1 MWMMTASDSRDRGP
15 VRAVTHDEIE
25 AFRVDG
31 VVCLRG
37 VLDPEVV
44 MAMAADVDAALDG
57 VETADMSALAEAL
70 EPTGAASDRPTG
82 GFRSGVDHWRTR
94 GAFREFALDTAVPA
108 VVGALLGSS
117 RVRLYEDSVLAKEP
131 GAVHRTVW
139 HQDLGS
145 FNLDGEQLVTTWVPL
160 DLATSDSGAMRFVRG
175 SHRWGQV
182 FRPNLFVSNEPIP
195 GTEGE
200 IVPDIDGDPGAYD
213 LVSFDLG
220 PGDLTVHHARTLHA
234 AGPNTSDRRRRAI
247 SIRYCGDDAR
257 FHRRPGTVLK
267 DYQRALTDGDELP
280 EAESPTAWPTGA
292 GGSIRGGR
300 R

>member
-1 MWMMTASDSRDRGP
+1 MTASDSHDRAP
-15 VRAVTHDEIE
+15 VRVVTADEVE

-44 MAMAADVDAALDG
+44 MAMAADVDAALNG

-70 EPTGAASDRPTG
+70 EPTGAASDRPSG

-94 GAFREFALDTAVPA
+94 GAFRDFALDTAVPV

-117 RVRLYEDSVLAKEP
+117 QVRLYEDSVLAKEP

-139 HQDLGS
+139 HQDLS
-145 FNLDGEQLVTTWVPL
+145 YFNLDGDQLVTTWVPL

-175 SHRWGQV
+175 SHRWGRV
-182 FRPNLFVSNEPIP
+182 FRPNLFVSDEPIP

-200 IVPDIDGDPGAYD
+200 IVPDIDGDPGAYEI
-213 LVSFDLG
+213 VSFDLG

-234 AGPNTSDRRRRAI
+234 AGPNSTDRRRRAI
-247 SIRYCGDDAR
+247 SIRYGGDDAR

-267 DYQRALTDGDELP
+267 EYQRMLADGDELP
-280 EAESPTAWPTGA
+280 EAESPTAWVRDA
-292 GGSIRGGR
+292 GRLIRGGR